1 MPQLNRTC
9 PDFLLDAAMAL
20 MAEKGFAATSMRQ
33 LASRAGL
40 LPGSLYH
47 YVSSK
52 QDILADVLVTI
63 VDRRLE
69 DWHQGSH
76 SRDLEGYV
84 RFLLARQRS
93 HPGEEVLLRYE
104 IRHLD
109 PASQAW
115 VEQSM
120 QKLKEP
126 IHSLIEQG
134 QRSGR
139 FSISDVRGASDALM
153 ALLQASEPMRSL
165 PVDDAWI
172 ESRMLT
178 MSFGMLG
185 LRVADAPAEQP

>member
-9 PDFLLDAAMAL
+9 PDFLLNAAMTL

-52 QDILADVLVTI
+52 QDILVDVLVNI
-63 VDRRLE
+63 IDRRLE
-69 DWHQGSH
+69 DWQHGSY

-93 HPGEEVLLRYE
+93 HPEEEILLRHE
-104 IRHLD
+104 MRHLD

-120 QKLKEP
+120 QKLKDP
-126 IHSLIEQG
+126 IQTLIEQG

-139 FSISDVRGASDALM
+139 FSMSDVRGASDAVM

-172 ESRMLT
+172 ESRMLA

-185 LRVADAPAEQP
+185 LRAADSPAERL